1 MGASAGRTKTP
12 DPFSFIIH
20 PGEILRADVLEP
32 MGLTASSLARA
43 LHVPVTR
50 INDIVRERRG
60 ITADTALRL
69 ARFLGTT
76 AQLWMDLQATY
87 DLKLVEQAAGK
98 RIARAIKPVRRAA

>member
-1 MGASAGRTKTP
+1 MKNGLRP
-12 DPFSFIIH
+12 IH
-20 PGEILRADVLEP
+20 PGEVLREDVLEP

-43 LHVPVTR
+43 LHVPITR
-50 INDIVRERRG
+50 VNDIVRERRG

-76 AQLWMDLQATY
+76 PQLWMDLQAAY
-87 DLKLVEQAAGK
+87 DLKLVEQEAGK